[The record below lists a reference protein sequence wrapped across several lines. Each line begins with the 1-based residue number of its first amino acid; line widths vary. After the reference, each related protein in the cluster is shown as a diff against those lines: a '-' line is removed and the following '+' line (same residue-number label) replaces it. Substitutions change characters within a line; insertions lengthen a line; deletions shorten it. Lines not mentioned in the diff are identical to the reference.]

1 MNTSERLLSLDIFR
15 GITVAAMILVNNPG
29 SWDTVYSPFL
39 HAKWDGCTPT
49 DLIFP
54 FFLFIV
60 GISIHLALSKQ
71 KEKGIADN
79 TLIIKAL
86 KRGAIIFGLGLFLAA
101 FPFFD
106 LTSLRIPGVLQR
118 IGLVFFL
125 AAVIYVKFSAKNLPY
140 LTAFLLLL
148 YWFLM
153 TVVPVPGVG
162 ASNLQPETNLGA
174 WLDRFLLD
182 GHLWKQ
188 SKTWDPEGILG
199 TIPAI
204 GTALLGIMT
213 GQYLSQKNEPGTR
226 VAWLFVAGSGLV
238 VLGMAWGLVFPIN
251 KALWTSSYVLYTGG
265 LGMMGVAICYWLI
278 DVQGYTQW
286 IAPFRAYGV
295 NAITAY
301 VLAGLVV
308 KLFLI
313 IKFSDGEKET
323 TLYSVVYKTL
333 YASWLSPYNASL
345 AMAISWVLLFLIPLW
360 WMYKKNIIIKV

>member
-1 MNTSERLLSLDIFR
+1 MNKSERLLSLDIFR

-29 SWDTVYSPFL
+29 SWSTVYSPLL

-60 GISIHLALSKQ
+60 GVSIHLALSKQ
-71 KEKGIADN
+71 KEKGIPDN

-86 KRGAIIFGLGLFLAA
+86 QRGATIFALGLFLAA

-106 LTSLRIPGVLQR
+106 LTNLRIPGVLQR
-118 IGLVFFL
+118 IGLVFII
-125 AAVIYVKFSAKNLPY
+125 AAIIYVKVLPKNLPY
-140 LTAFLLLL
+140 FTAFCLLL

-162 ASNLQPETNLGA
+162 APNLQPETNLGA
-174 WLDRFLLD
+174 WLDRLLLD

-188 SKTWDPEGILG
+188 SKTWDPEGVLG
-199 TIPAI
+199 TIPAV
-204 GTALLGIMT
+204 GTSLLGIMT

-226 VAWLFVAGSGLV
+226 VAWLFVAGSALV
-238 VLGMAWGLVFPIN
+238 VLGMWWGLVFPIN

-278 DVQGYTQW
+278 DVQGYTAW
-286 IAPFRAYGV
+286 IAPFRAYGI
-295 NAITAY
+295 NAISAY

-313 IKFSDGEKET
+313 IKIGDDN
-323 TLYSVVYKTL
+323 LYSIVYQTL

-345 AMAISWVLLFLIPLW
+345 AMAVSWVLLFLAPLW
-360 WMYKKNIIIKV
+360 RMYKKNIIIKV